1 MSLHESYDRKARAR
15 LFVESCPDQFRPDF
29 LEWLDANFA
38 IWLEF
43 ERQADLMRA
52 RGRAHYSARTI
63 IEWIRHS
70 TSLTENSAEGWKF
83 SNNWCAD
90 LARLWMLHDKS
101 REGFFERRIMP
112 GARRAA

>member
-1 MSLHESYDRKARAR
+1 MSLHESYDRKATAR

-63 IEWIRHS
+63 VEWVRHS
-70 TSLTENSAEGWKF
+70 TALSQTPADFKV
-83 SNNWCAD
+83 NNNFCPD
-90 LARLWMLHDKS
+90 LGRLWMLHDKS